1 MKSSF
6 AWTGTIDAPPRSPLA
21 GTVIVLIVVAVL
33 SLTMIA
39 PGAMG
44 HWPLAAFILLL
55 TLAALSKDIYATHI
69 ALLALTWALLLGFIP
84 LFRIW
89 PFSMLMPIVVYALVV
104 FLIPTLRNS
113 VGWLRKGC
121 SDAEVR
127 RLVVTVIVVSCL
139 ALVVWAGVE
148 QPDLGQ
154 QLKLIPQMP
163 LWVYPFA
170 AVAFAMFNA
179 AMEEVIFR
187 GIMMEALDSALG
199 AGLMSV
205 SLQAVAFAALHFLA
219 GFPNGISGFFMVLLY
234 GFMLGI
240 VRRRSRGM
248 FAPWLAHLAADVA
261 IFTILAV
268 TLHLYHGHLII

>member
-6 AWTGTIDAPPRSPLA
+6 VLTGTIDIPPRSSLA
-21 GTVIVLIVVAVL
+21 GTVIILIVVAVL

-44 HWPLAAFILLL
+44 HWPLALFVVLL
-55 TLAALSKDIYATHI
+55 TLAVLSKALYATHI
-69 ALLALTWALLLGFIP
+69 ALFALTWVSLLGFIP
-84 LFRIW
+84 FFRIW

-104 FLIPTLRNS
+104 FLIPTLHNS
-113 VGWLRKGC
+113 VGWLRKGR
-121 SDAEVR
+121 SNVGIR
-127 RLVVTVIVVSCL
+127 RLVVTVIVVSCV
-139 ALVVWAGVE
+139 ALVVWARVE

-179 AMEEVIFR
+179 AVEEVIFR
-187 GIMMEALDSALG
+187 GIMMEALDSAVG

-234 GFMLGI
+234 GLMLGI
-240 VRRRSRGM
+240 IRRRSRGM
-248 FAPWLAHLAADVA
+248 YAPWLVHLAADVA

-268 TLHLYHGHLII
+268 TLHLYDGHLIT